1 MDRIDLHLDVQRI
14 PPSDVIATG
23 SGTSSETLREGV
35 LKARAFARWRSLHDA
50 GARVSA
56 AASPDGAASCDSA
69 APGPRRPADLVRDCH
84 LSEPNREF
92 FEQSAKAHNMS
103 GRAIMRTLALA
114 RTIADMEQVPKV
126 GRDHLCEAVGFRLRE
141 GGA

>member
-1 MDRIDLHLDVQRI
+1 VLVESCAMSGADRDFLEQL
-14 PPSDVIATG
+14 
-23 SGTSSETLREGV
+23 
-35 LKARAFARWRSLHDA
+35 
-50 GARVSA
+50 
-56 AASPDGAASCDSA
+56 AASGS
-69 APGPRRPADLVRDCH
+69 
-84 LSEPNREF
+84 
-92 FEQSAKAHNMS
+92 MS

>member
-1 MDRIDLHLDVQRI
+1 M
-14 PPSDVIATG
+14 
-23 SGTSSETLREGV
+23 SEAERDFLEQ
-35 LKARAFARWRSLHDA
+35 L
-50 GARVSA
+50 
-56 AASPDGAASCDSA
+56 AASGS
-69 APGPRRPADLVRDCH
+69 
-84 LSEPNREF
+84 
-92 FEQSAKAHNMS
+92 MS